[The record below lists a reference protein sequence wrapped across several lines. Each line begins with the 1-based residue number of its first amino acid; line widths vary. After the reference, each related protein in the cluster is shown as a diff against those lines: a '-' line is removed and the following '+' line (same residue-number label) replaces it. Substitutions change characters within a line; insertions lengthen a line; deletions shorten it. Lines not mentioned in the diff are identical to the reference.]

1 LISIPALTLA
11 ALLVGPASPGPR
23 PTPPA
28 NPHRERDRAVAALQA
43 RAERAAPGSPEGAE
57 VAAALEEI
65 AAAYL
70 AEGQT
75 GRASELLSEAYA
87 LDEENGLVLAELTLC
102 YVRADDFDV
111 ARFYLRRAEE
121 RVARAPSEIFGVLG
135 EVYFDLHRL
144 DDAIFAWEEFIRF
157 GGTDPRILAKLA
169 RARDELAVS
178 RGQRSQTLD
187 HFTIYADPGI
197 GEDLVRAAG
206 SDLERAYAE
215 QAEAF
220 HRTLP
225 GRQVVVLYAGRSYFS
240 LVSVPD
246 WSSGLFDGKI
256 RVSVDPGGTP
266 PAALAGV
273 LTHELAHAMLRG
285 SSGERLP
292 PWFHEGLAQWCEGR
306 RIPVREIRAAVGR
319 SPAVSLAGLDAALS
333 GKLPRAAARASYAQ
347 ALSLVEYLAAIRGS
361 GVLGCLLEAV
371 ADRGAGFEEALSSEA
386 DVSGAELFAGWRR
399 WAGLAPTS
407 GARSGS

>member
-1 LISIPALTLA
+1 MTALSSLGLVALLA
-11 ALLVGPASPGPR
+11 AAASPGPR

-28 NPHRERDRAVAALQA
+28 SAHRDRAVAALQA
-43 RAERAAPGSPEGAE
+43 RAERAAPGSPEGAA

-102 YVRADDFDV
+102 YVRAEDYDA

-121 RVARAPSEIFGVLG
+121 RVPRAPPEIFGVLG
-135 EVYFDLHRL
+135 EVYFHLHRL
-144 DDAIFAWEEFIRF
+144 DDAIFAWEEFLRF
-157 GGTDPRILAKLA
+157 GGTDPLVLAKLV

-215 QAEAF
+215 QEESL

-225 GRQVVVLYAGRSYFS
+225 GRQVVVLYAGRAYFS

-256 RVSVDPGGTP
+256 RIAVDPGGTP
-266 PAALAGV
+266 PPALAGV
-273 LTHELAHAMLRG
+273 LTHELAHALLRA
-285 SSGERLP
+285 SSGDRLA

-306 RIPVREIRAAVGR
+306 RIPVREVRAAVGR
-319 SPAVSLAGLDAALS
+319 SPAGSLAALDAALS

-347 ALSLVEYLAAIRGS
+347 ALSLVEYLAAVRGV
-361 GVLGCLLEAV
+361 GVLGCLLETV
-371 ADRGAGFEEALSSEA
+371 ADRGAGFGEALLSEA
-386 DVSGAELFAGWRR
+386 DLSEAELFAGWRR
-399 WAGLAPTS
+399 WAGLVPTS